1 MTSKASDNPQ
11 PLPRNL
17 KREFENAVRD
27 IYEAGLPGKSS
38 NYRKPI
44 FQRSSLKAPES
55 GINAE
60 KRALSDAAKAL
71 AQLWKIS
78 TSSR

>member
-1 MTSKASDNPQ
+1 MQSKVLETAQ
-11 PLPRNL
+11 PVPGNL
-17 KREFENAVRD
+17 KRKFENAVRD

-38 NYRKPI
+38 RQRMPI
-44 FQRSSLKAPES
+44 FQRSVTAADG

-60 KRALSDAAKAL
+60 KRALADAAKAL

-78 TSSR
+78 ASSR